1 MSIKRIG
8 YKLYEG
14 AEDLN
19 TIDTN
24 RPVSNTRVCNPQL
37 TERDNKGIQEYL
49 DKHYPNLKDCPDKDL
64 IKHINEFDFDYLKKT
79 ILYDCSWS
87 QDETAY
93 EFDEVISGR
102 NYKINLDLYAEW
114 NEEPEPF
121 YEMWREWDTDR
132 FETYPDRITTFKE
145 FYIEITDTQFD
156 FWWDFI
162 DVPMTL
168 SDYYDDI
175 VDFFEDYE
183 RD

>member
-1 MSIKRIG
+1 
-8 YKLYEG
+8 
-14 AEDLN
+14 
-19 TIDTN
+19 
-24 RPVSNTRVCNPQL
+24 
-37 TERDNKGIQEYL
+37 
-49 DKHYPNLKDCPDKDL
+49 
-64 IKHINEFDFDYLKKT
+64 
-79 ILYDCSWS
+79 
-87 QDETAY
+87 
-93 EFDEVISGR
+93 
-102 NYKINLDLYAEW
+102 
-114 NEEPEPF
+114 
-121 YEMWREWDTDR
+121 MWREWDTDR